1 MRVNAQVK
9 KAARTS
15 QTKARSNG
23 KDKQFPVSF
32 GAYRDKIERWT
43 KAAKAIDRPL
53 GWYIR
58 MRLEAMDALDDQ
70 RAAQAAQ
77 AEPVEQRA

>member
-9 KAARTS
+9 KVATKS

-23 KDKQFPVSF
+23 RDKQFPVSF

-43 KAAKAIDRPL
+43 KAAKALDRPL

-70 RAAQAAQ
+70 RAAQAPAP
-77 AEPVEQRA
+77 EPVQETA

>member
-1 MRVNAQVK
+1 MRVNAQLK
-9 KAARTS
+9 KVSRTS
-15 QTKARSNG
+15 QTKSRSNG
-23 KDKQFPVSF
+23 RDKQFPISF

-70 RAAQAAQ
+70 RATQAPPT
-77 AEPVEQRA
+77 EPVQEKA